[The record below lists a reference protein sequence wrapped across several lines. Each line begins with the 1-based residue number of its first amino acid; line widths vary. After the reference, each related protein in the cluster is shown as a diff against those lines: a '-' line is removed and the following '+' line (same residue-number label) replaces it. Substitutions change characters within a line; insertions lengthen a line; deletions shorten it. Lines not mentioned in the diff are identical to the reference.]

1 MESFEIVQGRGE
13 IYVEM
18 YEIEQARKG
27 ISVKSVGL
35 VQGREGISVNGLG
48 IVRVGGIPVK
58 GLEILQLSSS
68 ERGNF

>member
-18 YEIEQARKG
+18 YGIEQARKG

-35 VQGREGISVNGLG
+35 VQGREGISVNDLG
-48 IVRVGGIPVK
+48 IVRAGGIPVE
-58 GLEILQLSSS
+58 GLGILQLSSS